1 MMGTLIFRLLID
13 SENREAMDT
22 SSSRALVHAPSAG
35 QTAKAETSG
44 SCSTAFGKRRKW
56 LLVLAVALAAGGLL
70 LGSRW
75 PGFTA
80 ILPFLYLLPCLLMLA
95 MCMRKGNS
103 SQGS

>member
-56 LLVLAVALAAGGLL
+56 LLALVAVLTAAGLI
-70 LGSRW
+70 LGSMW
-75 PGFTA
+75 LGFAA
-80 ILPFLYLLPCLLMLA
+80 ILPFLYVLPCLLMLA
-95 MCMRKGNS
+95 ICMRKGNS